1 MHKIL
6 FVCTGNICRSPTAEG
21 VLRTAAQYEG
31 LDESFLFDS
40 AGTHGYHIGEAPD
53 SRSINTALSRGI
65 DISQQRARQLN
76 AKDFQTFDY
85 ILALD
90 NSHLQV
96 LLSVAPKACQAKIAL
111 FLEFAGVEGASE
123 VPDPYYGNQKDFEYV
138 LDLIESA
145 APLLIKKLH
154 TR

>member
-21 VLRTAAQYEG
+21 VLRAYTQFEG
-31 LDESFLFDS
+31 LDQFFHFDS
-40 AGTHGYHIGEAPD
+40 AATHGYHIDEPPD
-53 SRSINTALSRGI
+53 PRSIKTALSRGV

-96 LLSVAPKACQAKIAL
+96 LRSIAPKVCHAQIAL
-111 FLEFAGVEGASE
+111 FLEFAGVEEASE
-123 VPDPYYGNQKDFEYV
+123 VPDPYYGSQKGFEYV
-138 LDLIESA
+138 LDLVESA
-145 APLLIKKLH
+145 APLLVKKLH
-154 TR
+154 PR